1 MANQGAR
8 FSAIKRDY
16 TPEDVEKLKGTI
28 SHDCLV
34 AKFGAE
40 RLWSMISKGGGS
52 YVQAMGAMTG
62 E

>member
-1 MANQGAR
+1 MANQAR
-8 FSAIKRDY
+8 FYGIKRDY
-16 TPEDVEKLKGTI
+16 TPKDVEKLRGTI
-28 SHDCLV
+28 SYDCSV

-40 RLWSMISKGGGS
+40 RLWSMISRGGGS